1 MDRNPDLSWCDEH
14 DQYRWDCA
22 PKHDAPSKDDLP
34 DPWPPAI
41 AECSC
46 GSGHDPFCDVH
57 YTGDAR

>member
-1 MDRNPDLSWCDEH
+1 MDKNPDDSWCLEH
-14 DQYRWDCA
+14 NTYTEACLYR
-22 PKHDAPSKDDLP
+22 HDFPNRDDLP